1 MTLDDKPS
9 TTPKVVEG
17 KDAPSVL
24 KLDRD
29 YMQFPTKVGA
39 EGIAFTKKLGTLGFL
54 FAESIQVMFA
64 SPFRWRIF
72 AKQLEFIGN
81 KSLSIV
87 LLTGFAVGAILTLQ
101 LATTMR
107 DFSSENMVGGIVALV
122 LSKELGPLLAALMIN
137 GRVASAIAAEIGTMR
152 VTEQIDALE
161 AMSVDPVQYLIS
173 PRLFA
178 GVVMLP
184 FMTVIFNMV
193 GMVAS
198 YIIAIH
204 LLDLDPGVFFSKIS
218 DFLTLGIIFKGLAK
232 ASFFGLI
239 LTFVGSYHGYY
250 TKGGAAGVGS
260 STTSAVV
267 VGSVLI
273 MVMDYIIGAFLIA

>member
-1 MTLDDKPS
+1 MTLEEKPS
-9 TTPKVVEG
+9 TASKAPEG
-17 KDAPSVL
+17 KTTPTHSIDD
-24 KLDRD
+24 KD
-29 YMQFPTKVGA
+29 YLQLPTKVGA
-39 EGIAFTKKLGTLGFL
+39 QGIQFTKSLGNLGFL
-54 FAESIQVMFA
+54 FAESVKVMFA
-64 SPFRWRIF
+64 APFRWRLF
-72 AKQLEFIGN
+72 VKHLEFIGN
-81 KSLSIV
+81 KSLAII

-161 AMSVDPVQYLIS
+161 AMSVDSVQYLIS

-232 ASFFGLI
+232 SAFFGLI

-250 TKGGAAGVGS
+250 TKGGAAGVGTA
-260 STTSAVV
+260 TTSAVV

-273 MVMDYIIGAFLIA
+273 MVMDYIIGAFMVA